1 MQVQEIV
8 RQVRLAIDEL
18 TVNDSE
24 FLNASSDEQNLKDI
38 IIDKIPYALT
48 FILENAPEDKLD
60 NDCLD
65 VLTQEETSGVTIAEG
80 QPVKVSLPS
89 SVIRV
94 VSARLSSWSQSPV
107 PVTESSQE
115 YLMQQDEYARGSWD
129 RPVNAIAYH
138 GADRYLE
145 LYSAKASTDSIE
157 ASVIRKPT
165 IGDTSVGTTDISV
178 PSRLESAFIYQIAG
192 LTMVAF
198 REQIAASLFTIA
210 RQYLTGISQEYH
222 YDDTHIHI

>member
-8 RQVRLAIDEL
+8 RQVRSAIDEL

-65 VLTQEETSGVTIAEG
+65 VLTQAEISGVAIAER
-80 QPVKVSLPS
+80 QPVKVNLPS
-89 SVIRV
+89 NVIRV

-107 PVTESSQE
+107 PVTENSQE

-138 GADRYLE
+138 GANRYLE
-145 LYSAKASTDSIE
+145 MYSAKTNNDNIE
-157 ASVIRKPT
+157 ISVIRKPA
-165 IGDTSVGTTDISV
+165 IGNTSVATTNISV
-178 PSRLESAFIYQIAG
+178 PSRLESAFIYQTAG

-198 REQIAASLFTIA
+198 REKIAESLFAIA
-210 RQYLTGISQEYH
+210 RQYLTGISQE
-222 YDDTHIHI
+222 

>member
-1 MQVQEIV
+1 M
-8 RQVRLAIDEL
+8 RSAIDEL
-18 TVNDSE
+18 TANDSE
-24 FLNASSDEQNLKDI
+24 FLDATSDEQNLTAV

-48 FILENAPEDKLD
+48 YVFENAPEDKLD
-60 NDCLD
+60 NDSLGS
-65 VLTQEETSGVTIAEG
+65 LTQAETSIVTIAAGE
-80 QPVKVSLPS
+80 PVKVKLPS
-89 SVIRV
+89 DVIRV

-107 PVTESSQE
+107 PVSESSQE
-115 YLMQQDEYARGSWD
+115 YLMQQDAYARGSWD

-210 RQYLTGISQEYH
+210 RQYLTGISQE
-222 YDDTHIHI
+222 

>member
-8 RQVRLAIDEL
+8 KRVRSAIDEL
-18 TVNDSE
+18 TANDSE
-24 FLNASSDEQNLKDI
+24 FLDATSDEQNLTAV

-48 FILENAPEDKLD
+48 YVFENAPEDKLD
-60 NDCLD
+60 NDSLGS
-65 VLTQEETSGVTIAEG
+65 LTQAETSIVTIAAGE
-80 QPVKVSLPS
+80 PVKVKLPS
-89 SVIRV
+89 DVIRV

-107 PVTESSQE
+107 PVSESSQE
-115 YLMQQDEYARGSWD
+115 YLMQQDAYARGSWD

-210 RQYLTGISQEYH
+210 RQYLTGISQ
-222 YDDTHIHI
+222 